1 MFDIVREANDFE
13 SELRALRRDFHENP
27 ELGFK
32 EFRTSKIIYDYLKK
46 LNMDVKNI
54 AKTGVVGLLSG
65 QYGDD
70 GKTVLLR
77 ANMDGLPMD
86 EQTELPFASKT
97 EGIMHGAGH
106 DAQMAMLLVAAKMLS
121 RHKDEFKGNIKFVF
135 QPNEEKAGA
144 LDMIDAGVLESPK
157 VDAAFALDFW
167 NELPS
172 GCVGLSSGP
181 VLGTTEEFE
190 ISIFGKA
197 ANTSAPHKGRDAI
210 MAAAKI
216 IDSLQLLVTRE
227 YDPLCPITIMIG
239 QINGGKARNL
249 ISDYVKLGGTIRFL
263 FPDEQESK
271 ARVITAFKRVI
282 KSVCDMCMLDYDVVF
297 IPSNP
302 SLVNDPSLVKVIRE
316 CIEETYGKCDNIRE
330 FKSLVG
336 EDFAEISQRIPSV
349 MTFLGINNPEKGIIY
364 PLYHPK
370 FTVDEEVM
378 KYGVQLL
385 VRGALKV
392 LEG

>member
-1 MFDIVREANDFE
+1 MLDIVREANDFE
-13 SELRALRRDFHENP
+13 SELKALMHDFHENP
-27 ELGFK
+27 ELGFN
-32 EFRTSKIIYDYLKK
+32 EYRTSKIVYDYLKK
-46 LNMDVKNI
+46 LNLEVKNI
-54 AKTGVVGLLSG
+54 ARTGVVGILEG
-65 QYGDD
+65 QFGKE

-86 EQTELPFASKT
+86 EHTELPYSSKN
-97 EGIMHGAGH
+97 EGVMHAAGH
-106 DAQMAMLLVAAKMLS
+106 DAQMAMLLVAAKILT

-135 QPNEEKAGA
+135 QPNEEEAGA
-144 LDMIDAGVLESPK
+144 LDMIDAGVLEAPK

-167 NELPS
+167 NELS
-172 GCVGLSSGP
+172 SNDVGLSSGP

-190 ISIFGKA
+190 ISVFGKA

-216 IDSLQLLVTRE
+216 IEALQILETRE
-227 YDPLCPITIMIG
+227 YDPLNPITIMIG
-239 QINGGKARNL
+239 QIKGGKARNM

-271 ARVITAFKRVI
+271 AKVVASLKRVI
-282 KSVCDMCMLDYDVVF
+282 KSVCDMCMVDYDLVF

-302 SLVNDPSLVKVIRE
+302 SLINDPTLVKTLRK
-316 CIEETYGKCDNIRE
+316 CIKETYGSSDVIRE

-336 EDFAEISQRIPSV
+336 EDFAEISQRIPSAMV
-349 MTFLGINNPEKGIIY
+349 FLGVHNPEKGIIY

-370 FTVDEEVM
+370 FMIDEDVM

-385 VRGALKV
+385 VRSALMV
-392 LEG
+392 LEE

>member
-1 MFDIVREANDFE
+1 MFDIVRETNDFE
-13 SELRALRRDFHENP
+13 SELKALMHDFHENP
-27 ELGFK
+27 ELGFN
-32 EFRTSKIIYDYLKK
+32 EYRTSKIIYDYLKK
-46 LNMDVKNI
+46 LNIEVKNI
-54 AKTGVVGLLSG
+54 AKTGVVGILEG
-65 QYGDD
+65 QFGME

-86 EQTELPFASKT
+86 EQTELPYSSKN
-97 EGIMHGAGH
+97 EGVMHAAGH
-106 DAQMAMLLVAAKMLS
+106 DAQMAMLLVAAKMLA
-121 RHKDEFKGNIKFVF
+121 RHRDEFKGNIKFVF
-135 QPNEEKAGA
+135 QPNEEEAGA
-144 LDMIDAGVLESPK
+144 LDMIDAGVLDAPK

-167 NELPS
+167 NELSS
-172 GCVGLSSGP
+172 GEVGLSGGP

-190 ISIFGKA
+190 IRIFGKA

-216 IDSLQLLVTRE
+216 IEALQMLETRE
-227 YDPLCPITIMIG
+227 YDPLHPMTIMIG
-239 QINGGKARNL
+239 QINGGKARNM

-263 FPDEQESK
+263 FPDEQK
-271 ARVITAFKRVI
+271 IKTKVIGSLKRVI
-282 KSVCDMCMLDYDVVF
+282 KSVCDMCMVDYDIVF

-302 SLVNDPSLVKVIRE
+302 SLINDPSLVKVIKKCVKE
-316 CIEETYGKCDNIRE
+316 IYGSGDCIKD

-349 MTFLGINNPEKGIIY
+349 MTFLGVHNAEKGIIY

-370 FTVDEEVM
+370 FMIDEDVM

-385 VRGALKV
+385 VKSALEV
-392 LEG
+392 LEN